1 MKILNGTIDRNNRF
15 DRSIIVLNLFSS
27 AGEKQ
32 TKKKKKGK
40 EVSNNRR
47 FDNAFDKMIT
57 MDDCVM
63 RKIETII
70 KVVTGPNESKEIL
83 MPEFNV

>member
-1 MKILNGTIDRNNRF
+1 MEQSIVTIDLI
-15 DRSIIVLNLFSS
+15 DRSSCLIYFSPR
-27 AGEKQ
+27 EKNKQ
-32 TKKKKKGK
+32 KKKKGK

>member
-32 TKKKKKGK
+32 TKKKKGK

>member
-1 MKILNGTIDRNNRF
+1 
-15 DRSIIVLNLFSS
+15 
-27 AGEKQ
+27 
-32 TKKKKKGK
+32 
-40 EVSNNRR
+40 
-47 FDNAFDKMIT
+47 MIT

>member
-1 MKILNGTIDRNNRF
+1 MEQSIVTIDLI
-15 DRSIIVLNLFSS
+15 DRSSCLIYFSPR
-27 AGEKQ
+27 EKNKQ
-32 TKKKKKGK
+32 KKKKKGK